1 MLFAILLTVYSF
13 QLGIHMLLSTCT
25 CIANRTECRFREA
38 QCSLKDTTRT
48 CHSHSPF
55 STIREVTDV
64 NRVDT
69 DEREVEM
76 TIEAVDGLEPVD
88 RVRILTQDLPDEGR
102 SAPHV
107 GQQNYLDVVKLCI

>member
-1 MLFAILLTVYSF
+1 
-13 QLGIHMLLSTCT
+13 MLLSICT

-38 QCSLKDTTRT
+38 QCALKHTTRT
-48 CHSHSPF
+48 CRCHSPPG
-55 STIREVTDV
+55 TIREVTDV

-88 RVRILTQDLPDEGR
+88 RVRILTQDLADEGR
-102 SAPHV
+102 STSHV
-107 GQQNYLDVVKLCI
+107 GQQDDLDVVTLCI

>member
-38 QCSLKDTTRT
+38 QCALKHTTRT
-48 CHSHSPF
+48 CRCHSPPG
-55 STIREVTDV
+55 TIREVTDV

-107 GQQNYLDVVKLCI
+107 GQQDDLYVVKLRI

>member
-1 MLFAILLTVYSF
+1 
-13 QLGIHMLLSTCT
+13 MLLSICT

-38 QCSLKDTTRT
+38 QCALKHTTRT
-48 CHSHSPF
+48 CRCHSPPG
-55 STIREVTDV
+55 TIREVTDV

-107 GQQNYLDVVKLCI
+107 GQQDDLYVVKLRI